1 MPTPVCNT
9 AMLSCSFGVAPG
21 TLTVTSQMTVQ
32 IENQSAATIMDFA
45 PMSNIGS
52 FSMCTTPS
60 NPAVAAAQGAPS
72 ACVPVTVAPWTP
84 GAATVTNN
92 NFPLLN
98 STSTCMC
105 AYGGVISVSNAGPI
119 KATSA

>member
-1 MPTPVCNT
+1 MPSPVCNT
-9 AMLSCSFGVAPG
+9 AMMTCSFGVAPG
-21 TLTVTSQMTVQ
+21 TLIVTSQQTVM
-32 IENQSAATIMDFA
+32 IENQLAATIMDFA
-45 PMSNIGS
+45 PMSNIGT

-84 GAATVTNN
+84 GAVTVTNN

-98 STSTCMC
+98 STSTCTC
-105 AYGGVISVSNAGPI
+105 AYGGVITISNPVPI
-119 KATSA
+119 QATTA